1 MPDGQPP
8 AEQAGTDEYVI
19 PANDQAWP
27 MWVQL
32 CGKVYRT
39 SFRPKPTVPRC
50 RCTQLMADRLAA
62 GLTTV
67 VIYQRSA
74 IRYAVTGRT
83 LVIAPG
89 SITDPLPNS
98 PTQGTSLHCI
108 R

>member
-1 MPDGQPP
+1 ML
-8 AEQAGTDEYVI
+8 
-19 PANDQAWP
+19 
-27 MWVQL
+27 VQL

-50 RCTQLMADRLAA
+50 RCTQLMTDRLVA

-83 LVIAPG
+83 LFIAPG
-89 SITDPLPNS
+89 SITDQANPGAAE
-98 PTQGTSLHCI
+98 QLHP
-108 R
+108 RSQPALHQVVSDNKAFLRDLKQEH

>member
-1 MPDGQPP
+1 MLV
-8 AEQAGTDEYVI
+8 E
-19 PANDQAWP
+19 
-27 MWVQL
+27 L

-50 RCTQLMADRLAA
+50 RCTQLMAAW
-62 GLTTV
+62 LTTV
-67 VIYQRSA
+67 VIYQRDA
-74 IRYAVTGRT
+74 IRYAVTGHT
-83 LVIAPG
+83 LLVAPG